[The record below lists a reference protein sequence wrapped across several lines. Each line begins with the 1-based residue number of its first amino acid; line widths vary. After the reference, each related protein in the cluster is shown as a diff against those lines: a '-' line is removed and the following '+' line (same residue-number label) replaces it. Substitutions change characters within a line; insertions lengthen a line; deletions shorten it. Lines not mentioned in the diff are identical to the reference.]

1 MADTH
6 DRQMDQASTPD
17 RAAGAPRPSRT
28 GSVPKLGFDDPSL
41 RPLPTDKLDYHVPH
55 PDAHPESHEHSD
67 VPIRPLVYALV
78 GIAAMCL
85 FTFGLVYWLFWN
97 YKGQQEAMELKRTNV
112 PEAKPAV
119 PYPRLQGVPG
129 FSDKHP
135 KVDMADLR
143 ADYARELNSY
153 GKAGENGFAQ
163 VPIDRAMDLAIER
176 GIFKTADRPPQPAG
190 GAPSGKAGPGGRTPA
205 TGPAP
210 RSPQREGAP
219 R

>member
-6 DRQMDQASTPD
+6 DRQGDPPSTSDP
-17 RAAGAPRPSRT
+17 AAGAPRPSRT
-28 GSVPKLGFDDPSL
+28 GSVPTLGFDDPSL
-41 RPLPTDKLDYHVPH
+41 RPLPPDKLDYHIPH
-55 PDAHPESHEHSD
+55 PDAHPERHEHSD

-112 PEAKPAV
+112 PAAKPAV

-129 FSDKHP
+129 FSDKNP
-135 KVDMADLR
+135 KVDMDDLR

-153 GKAGENGFAQ
+153 GKAGEDGFAQ
-163 VPIDRAMDLAIER
+163 VPIGRAMDLAIER
-176 GIFKTADRPPQPAG
+176 GMFKTTTQPAAVAPAGKTGSG
-190 GAPSGKAGPGGRTPA
+190 GATPA

-210 RSPQREGAP
+210 RSPQREGGA